1 MAKYTSIGGQAL
13 IEGIMMKSP
22 EKTALAVRMPDKS
35 IDITYLNGKGVRER
49 YKILRVPII
58 RGVAGFVESMIQ
70 GYKAMMMS
78 ADKSGFTDLEEED
91 SRKAKSESV
100 KETAENSDEQETGN
114 TLVQQAETEQ
124 QAATETEREVCDK
137 QESNPSGV
145 QEVSSE
151 QKAEIETEKENL
163 DKQELNPSG
172 AQEDACEQEAV
183 VEIESEN
190 LDKQKLNPSGV
201 QQNSFEQKAP
211 FAGDQKTGDQKT
223 GDQKN
228 GEKKN
233 NGLMSVIMVIA
244 TVLGVALAV
253 ILFMLLPRLAVSGL
267 RFITGTDFSPV
278 VRSSIEQLLKLA
290 IFVAYVWAVSFM
302 KDIKRVFMYHGAE
315 HKTIFCY
322 EKGLPLTVDNVR
334 VQRRFHPRCGTSFMI
349 LMILISIVFSTLV
362 QIIFPAVYNAAW
374 LWVVIKILL
383 IPLVCG
389 AGFEVLKICGKYDN
403 LATRIISAPG
413 LWLQR
418 ITTKEPDDGMIEVA
432 IAALK
437 ACEPKVPDVDR
448 SVDRV
453 ENQPEQTG
461 DKAE

>member
-1 MAKYTSIGGQAL
+1 MQEVSSEQ
-13 IEGIMMKSP
+13 
-22 EKTALAVRMPDKS
+22 
-35 IDITYLNGKGVRER
+35 
-49 YKILRVPII
+49 
-58 RGVAGFVESMIQ
+58 
-70 GYKAMMMS
+70 KA
-78 ADKSGFTDLEEED
+78 EI
-91 SRKAKSESV
+91 
-100 KETAENSDEQETGN
+100 
-114 TLVQQAETEQ
+114 
-124 QAATETEREVCDK
+124 ETEREVCDK
-137 QESNPSGV
+137 QELNPSGV

-172 AQEDACEQEAV
+172 AHEA
-183 VEIESEN
+183 SS
-190 LDKQKLNPSGV
+190 Q
-201 QQNSFEQKAP
+201 QKAP
-211 FAGDQKTGDQKT
+211 FA

-233 NGLMSVIMVIA
+233 NALMSVIMVIA

-267 RFITGTDFSPV
+267 RLLTGTDFTPV

-334 VQRRFHPRCGTSFMI
+334 IQRRFHPRCGTSFMI

-448 SVDRV
+448 SVDRA

>member
-49 YKILRVPII
+49 YKILRVPVI

-100 KETAENSDEQETGN
+100 KETAENSDEQENGA
-114 TLVQQAETEQ
+114 VQQAETEQ
-124 QAATETEREVCDK
+124 QAGAETEKEVCDK
-137 QESNPSGV
+137 QEFNPSDV

-151 QKAEIETEKENL
+151 QKAEIETEK
-163 DKQELNPSG
+163 
-172 AQEDACEQEAV
+172 
-183 VEIESEN
+183 EN

-211 FAGDQKTGDQKT
+211 FAGDQKTGDQK
-223 GDQKN
+223 N

-233 NGLMSVIMVIA
+233 NALMSVIMVIA

-267 RFITGTDFSPV
+267 RLVTGTDFSPV

-334 VQRRFHPRCGTSFMI
+334 IQRRFHPRCGTSFMI

-383 IPLVCG
+383 IPVVCG

-448 SVDRV
+448 SVDRA
-453 ENQPEQTG
+453 ENQPG
-461 DKAE
+461 